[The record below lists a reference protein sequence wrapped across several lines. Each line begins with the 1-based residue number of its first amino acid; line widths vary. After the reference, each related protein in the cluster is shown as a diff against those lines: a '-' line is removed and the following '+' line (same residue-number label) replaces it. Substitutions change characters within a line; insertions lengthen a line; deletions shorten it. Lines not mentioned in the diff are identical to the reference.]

1 MTSSFSTVSEFGRL
15 IVVLEK
21 NGVAVKIPF
30 EELINLTFVQDFI
43 LAFCNSILQSF
54 QAEGLGQP
62 ADAAASAE
70 GAIRAKTAL
79 GMRRYVQA
87 LEARRSRI
95 DNPNARFAIRRH
107 DVGLQTFIEVAAEGV
122 KLLFEFDEWKD
133 LKLVE
138 FVLTDTLLEVGRLG
152 GLPAFRN

>member
-1 MTSSFSTVSEFGRL
+1 
-15 IVVLEK
+15 
-21 NGVAVKIPF
+21 
-30 EELINLTFVQDFI
+30 
-43 LAFCNSILQSF
+43 
-54 QAEGLGQP
+54 
-62 ADAAASAE
+62 
-70 GAIRAKTAL
+70 
-79 GMRRYVQA
+79 MRRYVQA